1 MQKVHENIILR
12 NDVSF
17 GAFAREDYTFLA
29 HTTRERHSYLEKQKL
44 ADVLYNPVAIPVISF
59 SEP

>member
-12 NDVSF
+12 KDVSF
-17 GAFAREDYTFLA
+17 GTFVRKDYTFLA
-29 HTTRERHSYLEKQKL
+29 HTTRERHSYLETQKL
-44 ADVLYNPVAIPVISF
+44 ADVLDNPVAIPVISF